1 VEHVRERAAPRH
13 AVVTRE
19 DLLGA
24 LACFWLVFFA
34 SFPAAVPFLFLDD
47 PWIALRVSNGVL
59 LALMFYAG
67 FSWAKYT
74 LATPWLTGICFVL
87 GGLGL
92 VAVAIALGG

>member
-1 VEHVRERAAPRH
+1 VAA
-13 AVVTRE
+13 AATRGS
-19 DLLGA
+19 GA
-24 LACFWLVFFA
+24 TCFWLVFFA